1 MSQTTYDKIIQ
12 NCKSGNFAPVYF
24 LHGDEKF
31 LIRSALEALIEA
43 AVDEATRDFNF
54 DRFRGS
60 EASAERV
67 YTAVRTGPMMA
78 ERRVVL
84 VSSINRADSSVK
96 DVLAEY
102 SSSADSSV
110 LLIVTADERVKV
122 DKRRKSPKWAATLEQ
137 NAASVC
143 FWPPREN
150 EVLLWISSRAVQK
163 GKKIGR
169 GAAFELYKRTG
180 ARLDRLDDELEKLSL
195 YIGSR
200 DEVNEADIRNM
211 SGIAAGGTVF
221 DWVDAIASGE
231 TDRAGSVGKYLL
243 SMGESAVGAV
253 AIAGNHFVSLGKII
267 SLLSAGRPERE
278 ITNKLGLAY
287 RPQEAVKRM
296 FVQARQYNR
305 SRYSAA
311 MGILLDADMKLKSSR
326 FPDSLV
332 LDNLA
337 FRFAGEVF
345 KK

>member
-1 MSQTTYDKIIQ
+1 MPQTTYDKIIQ
-12 NCKSGNFAPVYF
+12 DCKNASFAPVYF

-31 LIRSALEALIEA
+31 LIRSALEALIDA
-43 AVDEATRDFNF
+43 AVDKATRDFNF

-78 ERRVVL
+78 KRRVVL
-84 VSSINRADSSVK
+84 VSSIERADSTVK
-96 DVLAEY
+96 DVVADY

-110 LLIVTADERVKV
+110 LLIVAADERVKV
-122 DKRRKSPKWAATLEQ
+122 DKRRNSPKWAATLEQ
-137 NAASVC
+137 HAAAVC

-150 EVLLWISSRAVQK
+150 EVLVWISARAVQK
-163 GKKIGR
+163 EKKIGR
-169 GAAFELYKRTG
+169 EAAFELYKRTG
-180 ARLDRLDDELEKLSL
+180 AQLDRLDDELEKLSL
-195 YIGSR
+195 YLGER
-200 DEVNEADIRNM
+200 DEITAEDIRNM

-231 TDRAGSVGKYLL
+231 IDKASSIGKYLL
-243 SMGESAVGAV
+243 SMGDSAVGAV
-253 AIAGNHFVSLGKII
+253 AIAGNHFVSLGKVI
-267 SLLSAGRPERE
+267 SLLAAGSSERE
-278 ITNKLGLAY
+278 ITGKLGLAY
-287 RPQEAVKRM
+287 RPQEAVRRM
-296 FVQARQYNR
+296 FAQAKKFDR

-311 MGILLDADMKLKSSR
+311 MDILLDADMKLKSSR
-326 FPDSLV
+326 LPDSLV